1 MHKNNNFLIGR
12 FIKNRMVLKIDP
24 EHLQKKLKFSKKATV
39 SIEIFLITFDK
50 KIVKPGIGRRKMVQI
65 LGKWTILSIIT

>member
-12 FIKNRMVLKIDP
+12 FIKNLMVLKIDP

-39 SIEIFLITFDK
+39 SIEIFLIIFDK
-50 KIVKPGIGRRKMVQI
+50 KNLNPG
-65 LGKWTILSIIT
+65 